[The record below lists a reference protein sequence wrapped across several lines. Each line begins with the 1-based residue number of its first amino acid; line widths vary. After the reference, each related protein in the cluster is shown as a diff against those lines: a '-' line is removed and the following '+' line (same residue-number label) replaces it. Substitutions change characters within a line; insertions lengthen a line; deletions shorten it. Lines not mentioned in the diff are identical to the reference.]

1 MVRMRWIAG
10 VSLALGGC
18 AGVEAPPNFGD
29 TSGGA
34 TSASAGTTEGTSTGD
49 APLEP
54 EPDPFFDEY
63 AVIQAE
69 AAVMD
74 VDDLLVRYPGRAE
87 QGPLSYDPHG
97 AIGLDA
103 ITQVYPLD
111 AAQDEALAT
120 NGFVALASSSAYTFE
135 DGYHAIYDA
144 DLPVMVTTDS
154 VLYALHR
161 SFDSILARLEHDAL
175 IPELDALLGGVH
187 AQLAEPVPEA
197 LAQANEDLDVV
208 VTVARRL
215 LLGVDVAAVTGAV
228 AEQRADAIML
238 DIAALAPGRVELF
251 GSVFDYDYS
260 QLEPR
265 GHYTDDPA
273 MQQYFRAMMWLGR
286 TEARLVEYDEHGAPL
301 FRRTAAD
308 AVFLF
313 DRAMREGD
321 VAARWERIE
330 RVLATLIGDP
340 DNMTPRDGTTLV
352 EQLGAADLEAWA
364 ALADEAIHAE
374 LVLGDYGNQRIMSQ
388 IMFTDPTDPP
398 LTLPRSWLVLGQRFT
413 IDSYVFH
420 NVTYDRVQDLRTG
433 TKVLRM
439 LPSELDVQ
447 FVLGNDAAAE
457 LLVPE
462 LDRYGYQGILHELR
476 FLVDAHP
483 QEFWDASFYAGWVA
497 GLRAL
502 NPSEQEHAAYPEPMR
517 TQAWKH
523 KTLHTQAASRAELR
537 HDTLLYAKQ
546 SYSGGIGC
554 MYPDGYVE
562 PAAAFYGRMAHLG
575 ELGATMTAEIEAAGY
590 SMQGV
595 ADYFTGWTET
605 MNVLESIAAKE
616 LAGEVLSAD
625 EISFLGQVVEIEE
638 IGCGELFYD
647 GWYPTL
653 FFDDADIGQPEPTIA
668 DVHTAPTDEAGV
680 ERGWVAHMGTGAPM
694 LMVMTVPACDGSA
707 ASAYVGPV
715 SSYYDV
721 LTEGWV
727 RLTDDEWR
735 AQLEGEGAARPAWT
749 ESFAR

>member
-175 IPELDALLGGVH
+175 IPELDALLSGVH

-433 TKVLRM
+433 DVYKRQVLYM
-439 LPSELDVQ
+439 HDGQNLFAPDAPFGGWQVGAAVDDAIASGALPPM
-447 FVLGNDAAAE
+447 FV
-457 LLVPE
+457 V
-462 LDRYGYQGILHELR
+462 GIDNTPLR
-476 FLVDAHP
+476 FDEYTPVPDDLGDGPVGGRADEYADFVALGIKPFIDARYPTRADAGSTVALGSSLGGLVSLYIAWRHP
-483 QEFWDASFYAGWVA
+483 DVFGLAGSMSGTLDWGRL
-497 GLRAL
+497 GLDNDRIVEL
-502 NPSEQEHAAYPEPMR
+502 FEQQPPLG
-517 TQAWKH
+517 AW
-523 KTLHTQAASRAELR
+523 
-537 HDTLLYAKQ
+537 LYLD
-546 SYSGGIGC
+546 SGGDGPCPGGSDNYCVNLEMRGRLAEIGWSE
-554 MYPDGYVE
+554 PDSLVYVHAPGASHDE
-562 PAAAFYGRMAHLG
+562 AAWRDRLPGA
-575 ELGATMTAEIEAAGY
+575 LGA
-590 SMQGV
+590 
-595 ADYFTGWTET
+595 
-605 MNVLESIAAKE
+605 
-616 LAGEVLSAD
+616 
-625 EISFLGQVVEIEE
+625 
-638 IGCGELFYD
+638 
-647 GWYPTL
+647 
-653 FFDDADIGQPEPTIA
+653 IGQAIGA
-668 DVHTAPTDEAGV
+668 
-680 ERGWVAHMGTGAPM
+680 RGP
-694 LMVMTVPACDGSA
+694 
-707 ASAYVGPV
+707 
-715 SSYYDV
+715 
-721 LTEGWV
+721 
-727 RLTDDEWR
+727 
-735 AQLEGEGAARPAWT
+735 
-749 ESFAR
+749 